1 MPNRTV
7 RASATAL
14 PAEGQTFNTTEDLAS
29 AFIRALRGAG
39 NRPYVDNRGIFF
51 IEISTHAPTAP
62 EPVHHLGPD
71 RVYFL
76 GFDDRPFDA
85 LLKHPDYIA
94 KLIAAA
100 KAEGG

>member
-39 NRPYVDNRGIFF
+39 NRPYVDRRGIFF
-51 IEISTHAPTAP
+51 IELNAHPRTDP
-62 EPVHHLGPD
+62 EPAHHLGPD
-71 RVYFL
+71 RVYLL
-76 GFDDRPFDA
+76 GFDTRPFDA
-85 LLKHPDYIA
+85 LRADPNYIA
-94 KLIAAA
+94 KLIAAV